1 MTVKIV
7 LLDGLALN
15 QDLDW
20 TALKKLG
27 HCTRYDRTSVTDDA
41 EILRRIGDA
50 PVVLTH
56 KTPLSADVIQHS
68 AQLKYIGIMGTGYD
82 MVAVAAAQAAGIT
95 VTNIPT
101 YGTEAV
107 AQFTIALLLEIT
119 SQVGLHNDLVHA
131 GRWAQ
136 GPDFTFWAKP
146 LIELHGKVMGLV
158 GYGHIA
164 QRVAALAHAFGMPV
178 IFDNH
183 RPKDHL
189 PNWIQ
194 QVSFSE
200 LLHRADVISLHVLQK
215 PETIGLINAAAIQQM
230 KDGVILLNTARGKLI
245 NEADVAAAL
254 NRGKIGAAGLDVVS
268 REPIRADN
276 PLLAAKNCFLTPH
289 IAWAPQET
297 RQRLLDITVSNL
309 TAFLAGRRQNVVA
322 G

>member
-1 MTVKIV
+1 MKIV

-56 KTPLSADVIQHS
+56 KTPLSADVIQR
-68 AQLKYIGIMGTGYD
+68 APQLKYIGIMGTGYD

-131 GRWAQ
+131 GRWAIW
-136 GPDFTFWAKP
+136 PYPTKP
-146 LIELHGKVMGLV
+146 ITLPRSSISG
-158 GYGHIA
+158 
-164 QRVAALAHAFGMPV
+164 LAHAFGMPV
-178 IFDNH
+178 IFYDH

-309 TAFLAGRRQNVVA
+309 TAFLAGHRQNVVNN
-322 G
+322 